1 MIGYLLYALRSVNAL
16 FSLIETK
23 RFSSP
28 RVLVLLARIVW
39 TSGDTMKKNLF
50 RSLAALLLLVA
61 VYLCFW
67 PVGLD
72 PVAWA
77 APAPPAMAGVYAPN
91 TLLAGAQ
98 RFQLPDGVGP
108 EDVAVDAAGRFYGGL
123 ADGRIVRFDADG
135 TGPHPFADTGGRPLG
150 LHFDASGNLIVADA
164 MKGLLAV
171 DPNGAVF
178 VLATEAEGVPFGFTD
193 DLDIGADGTI
203 YFSDASAK
211 FSIHHYKNDALEHR
225 PHGRLMAYEPATQT
239 VRVLLKDLY
248 FANGVAVSPDQSFVL
263 VNETWKYRI
272 TRYWLSGARAGTSEP
287 FIENLPGF
295 PDGVSCN
302 GRDTFWVAMASP
314 RNALLDNLAPYPFL
328 RGIVARLPAFLQPKP
343 EHYAFVL
350 GLDIRGRVSHN
361 LQDPAATAIA
371 YVTSVEEHQGTLYLG
386 SLIDTGAARLAVPA
400 PNQTLAEKAAAD

>member
-1 MIGYLLYALRSVNAL
+1 
-16 FSLIETK
+16 
-23 RFSSP
+23 
-28 RVLVLLARIVW
+28 
-39 TSGDTMKKNLF
+39 MKKNLF
-50 RSLAALLLLVA
+50 RLFAALFVLA
-61 VYLCFW
+61 GVYLCFW

-77 APAPPAMAGVYAPN
+77 PPVAPAMAGVYAPN

-108 EDVAVDAAGRFYGGL
+108 EDVAIDTEGRIYGGL
-123 ADGRIVRFDADG
+123 ADGRIVRFEADG
-135 TGPHPFADTGGRPLG
+135 AGPNPFADTGGRPLG
-150 LHFDASGNLIVADA
+150 LHFDASGHLIVADA
-164 MKGLLAV
+164 DKGLLSV
-171 DPNGAVF
+171 DPSGAVT
-178 VLATEAEGVPFGFTD
+178 VLATEADGVPFGFTD

-211 FSIHHYKNDALEHR
+211 FSIHHYKKDALEHR
-225 PHGRLMAYEPATQT
+225 PHGRLLAYDPATQN
-239 VRVLLKDLY
+239 VRVLLKELY
-248 FANGVAVSPDQSFVL
+248 FANGVAVSPDASFVL

-272 TRYWLSGARAGTSEP
+272 TRYWLTGARAGTSEP

-328 RGIVARLPAFLQPKP
+328 RGMVARLPAFLQPKP

-350 GLDIRGRVSHN
+350 GLDTDGRVSHN
-361 LQDPAATAIA
+361 LQDPSATAIA
-371 YVTSVEEHQGTLYLG
+371 YVTSVEEYAGSLYLG
-386 SLIDTGAARLAVPA
+386 SLIDTGAARLPVPA
-400 PNQTLAEKAAAD
+400 PNQTLAENASAE